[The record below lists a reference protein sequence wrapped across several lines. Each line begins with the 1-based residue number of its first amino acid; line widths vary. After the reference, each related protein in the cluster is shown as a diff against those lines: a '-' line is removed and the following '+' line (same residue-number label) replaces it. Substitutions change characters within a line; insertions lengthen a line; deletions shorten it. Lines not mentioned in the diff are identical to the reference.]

1 MPMYEYFCIKCG
13 PFSEIQSMARW
24 AAPADCPACGH
35 PSERTISAP
44 QIANMDP
51 HNRIA
56 HQRNEKS
63 ADEPMMVTKKKHDHA
78 ACGHNNGHG
87 HSHPGHTHKHGPSR
101 PWMIGH

>member
-13 PFSEIQSMARW
+13 PFSEIRSMARW
-24 AAPADCPACGH
+24 AAPADCPACGR

-78 ACGHNNGHG
+78 ACGHSSGHG
-87 HSHPGHTHKHGPSR
+87 HSHPGHAHKHGPSR